1 MLVLLLAGGASYLGY
16 ATTFRPPRLVTIGVL
31 MTAGLLWAANMLPAA
46 CIGAAVGLL
55 CSLTVETTP
64 RLINVI
70 VAVSVSALL
79 EWRFQLIG
87 RIGTAQSRHRP
98 ALGIREALRSSVA
111 RPAGVLGLNPAD
123 RQTVLREGQ
132 LLISFV
138 VGALYAASWLAA
150 EWFYG
155 SLGVTPEE
163 VGLGTV
169 DLLVISGVMAALL
182 AFMFLT
188 LDLLW
193 RRIRHAALRVPLF
206 LLVTAAVAALLAP
219 WPVVILYGLVGAAS
233 GALSASDSPA
243 PALRSMRWI
252 AVAASIVALGL
263 GVTAYLTS
271 GTMRERLMAGQSVT
285 PALLNF
291 QIAVLW
297 APTMRIWP
305 VDNAQLPAELANA
318 PCVHRLGN
326 ADGVTVF
333 YTAGRVF
340 RLPAQN
346 VLTTGCEST

>member
-1 MLVLLLAGGASYLGY
+1 VLILLVAGGAFYLGY

-31 MTAGLLWAANMLPAA
+31 MAAVLLWAANKLPAA

-55 CSLTVETTP
+55 CSLTVGTTP
-64 RLINVI
+64 RVINVI
-70 VAVSVSALL
+70 VAVCVTALL
-79 EWRFQLIG
+79 EWRFHLIS
-87 RIGTAQSRHRP
+87 RIGTAQWRHLPTLR
-98 ALGIREALRSSVA
+98 IKDALRSSVA
-111 RPAGVLGLNPAD
+111 LPGAVLGLNPAD

-138 VGALYAASWLAA
+138 VGTLYAASWLAA

-182 AFMFLT
+182 AFVLVT
-188 LDLLW
+188 LDGLW
-193 RRIRHAALRVPLF
+193 RRIQHAALRVPLF
-206 LLVTAAVAALLAP
+206 FLVTAAVVALLAP
-219 WPVVILYGLVGAAS
+219 WPVVILYGLLGAAI
-233 GALSASDSPA
+233 GALTASDSPA

-252 AVAASIVALGL
+252 AVAASIVAVGL
-263 GVTAYLTS
+263 GVSAYLTS
-271 GTMRERLMAGQSVT
+271 GTMRERLMTGQSVT
-285 PALLNF
+285 PTLLNF

-297 APTMRIWP
+297 APTVRIWP
-305 VDNAQLPAELANA
+305 VDNAQLPAELTNA

-333 YTAGRVF
+333 YAAGRVF
-340 RLPAQN
+340 RLPAQS
-346 VLTTGCEST
+346 VLTTACELI